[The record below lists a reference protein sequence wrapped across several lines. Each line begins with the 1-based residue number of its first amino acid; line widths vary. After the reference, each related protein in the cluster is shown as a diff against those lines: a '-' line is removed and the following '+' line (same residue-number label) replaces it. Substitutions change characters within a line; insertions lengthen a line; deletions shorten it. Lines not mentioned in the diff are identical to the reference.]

1 MTCFF
6 KGLQTYPY
14 LVLTVNLRDFLD
26 VYDFMCT
33 VPCKFRVSFILLEC
47 RSHGM
52 HVQFWLTKKYDNYI
66 FYITL
71 YELSPGIQ
79 VSSSRCTFLVK
90 FYITLDEPVWT
101 EPWNPG
107 LKFVK
112 IQSKSVHGVC
122 SLHLH
127 VKTNILMIENM
138 LTTCIVTQ
146 SPSKRSQ
153 QCPTT
158 HVQLTFWQTGHTR
171 G

>member
-33 VPCKFRVSFILLEC
+33 VPCKFGVSFILLEC
-47 RSHGM
+47 RPHGM
-52 HVQFWLTKKYDNYI
+52 HVQFWLTKKHDNYI

-71 YELSPGIQ
+71 YELSPGNQ
-79 VSSSRCTFLVK
+79 VSSSRSTFL
-90 FYITLDEPVWT
+90 
-101 EPWNPG
+101 
-107 LKFVK
+107 VK

-122 SLHLH
+122 SLHFACQNKH
-127 VKTNILMIENM
+127 IDDWKYVNYVYCYAKPFQTFPAVPDDA
-138 LTTCIVTQ
+138 C
-146 SPSKRSQ
+146 S
-153 QCPTT
+153 
-158 HVQLTFWQTGHTR
+158 FWQTGRTR